1 MKIVL
6 KDAKSEQ
13 KQLLFKVFAVISLNF
28 TKIAKFIRNFFLS
41 LPQSSL
47 KKKRIF
53 VWEFLR
59 KKFVSRK
66 ILLVST
72 VFFLRIS

>member
-41 LPQSSL
+41 LPQISL

-53 VWEFLR
+53 VWKFLR
-59 KKFVSRK
+59 K
-66 ILLVST
+66 
-72 VFFLRIS
+72 